1 MACRQ
6 NRALSFLAGKCQKTC
21 KGMPGRGGGVIYPRG
36 CRDEEP
42 SLTIASS
49 LASTVRGCGEGAAHD
64 SGRHGVAIR
73 GAWRRPG
80 SQERQAGGYGVE
92 FWPLVA
98 GAACRQDHERV
109 SGESLP
115 FVVAGCSRWRQDSA
129 GHIPPMSVCP
139 GEVFD
144 AGGGPSCDMN
154 ADAERGVVPMMT
166 GISCILSSSRPDAMP
181 TTSRPPVGRIADGSA
196 RFVHDGADAA
206 GCFGSARRGRHSA
219 RGKNGF

>member
-1 MACRQ
+1 
-6 NRALSFLAGKCQKTC
+6 
-21 KGMPGRGGGVIYPRG
+21 MPGRGGGVIYPRG

-181 TTSRPPVGRIADGSA
+181 TTSRPPAVRITNGRTWFSMMERMRRTVLAVPGVAITRKRKEWLSGCKIAL
-196 RFVHDGADAA
+196 
-206 GCFGSARRGRHSA
+206 
-219 RGKNGF
+219 

>member
-1 MACRQ
+1 MEPDAVGDRRKIAPIWAAVWSGMPWPVVRIVQGCCCPGSARRKGRTQKSESVRGFVGRVEMAGGSLKKFLACRQ

-109 SGESLP
+109 KGKLLP
-115 FVVAGCSRWRQDSA
+115 VVVA
-129 GHIPPMSVCP
+129 
-139 GEVFD
+139 
-144 AGGGPSCDMN
+144 
-154 ADAERGVVPMMT
+154 
-166 GISCILSSSRPDAMP
+166 
-181 TTSRPPVGRIADGSA
+181 VGSIA
-196 RFVHDGADAA
+196 R
-206 GCFGSARRGRHSA
+206 
-219 RGKNGF
+219 